1 MAAHETSP
9 LLSVE
14 PQNSARTN
22 SDSGGGLP
30 REISAFE
37 LDEEEEELVNK
48 KLEMPFEKAM
58 PQQEEEK
65 LENRLNSLTYPS
77 DELNLQ
83 KPKNPDELI
92 DPEPEKI
99 QEGEGEQSNLNQMAN
114 YKVEENFY
122 EAAQNQA

>member
-65 LENRLNSLTYPS
+65 LENQLNSLTYPS
-77 DELNLQ
+77 DELNFM
-83 KPKNPDELI
+83 KPKNPDDLI

-99 QEGEGEQSNLNQMAN
+99 QEGDGEQSNLDQMAA